1 MEDLFNMIHDMTGIS
16 RYSKSEVVTPKWVV
30 SDMVDLLPADV
41 FEPNSKFLDP
51 AVKSGRFLAELYN
64 RLMTSDAMKQAFPNE
79 HDRNEHILNNQLY
92 GIAMSE
98 TAAIIAR
105 KQLYDDFTIVGNI
118 IYTEGRF
125 TKELVQGAFDI
136 MRFDVVIGNPPYN
149 NDMYLDFVTL
159 GCQLSTKYTVMII
172 PAKWQAKTDG
182 KPKDSKT
189 DDKNETFRKNIV
201 PCMSKVIFYK
211 DTKDVFDIG
220 EPGGI
225 SVVLVDKQLHQLK
238 MVKSKCVRNKTLESG
253 WEEHDETA
261 LTLLPRKVLNV
272 IGKVGQLGDGF
283 KQSLYVKNTDHGETS
298 IDGQLGFKRFA
309 YTSETERGEALRKAG
324 YVEVM
329 QGDKVVGYK
338 SIDDLFTTANL
349 DKWKCIQ
356 SCMPVQ
362 GSSDP
367 FSRDTGKALGSNLI
381 MIIKPYQVPKGSF
394 QILKYFDSKSSAE
407 SFRSYIN
414 SKTMSF
420 MQFFGLC
427 GATMTKEFFRFIP
440 DPKDWSCIYVD
451 APHAGV
457 MPNSQGKYEYG
468 GKTYCSLYVK
478 YGLTPDEIKII
489 ESVIKERK

>member
-1 MEDLFNMIHDMTGIS
+1 MEDLFNIIHDMTGIS
-16 RYSKSEVVTPKWVV
+16 RYSKSEVVTPQWVV

-64 RLMTSDAMKQAFPNE
+64 RLMASDEMKQAFTNE
-79 HDRNEHILNNQLY
+79 HDRHEHIINNQLY

-105 KQLYDDFTIVGNI
+105 KQLYNDFTITGNI
-118 IYTEGRF
+118 VCTDGRF

-159 GCQLSTKYTVMII
+159 ACQLSTRYTVMII

-225 SVVLVDKQLHQLK
+225 SVVLVDKQLHQIK
-238 MVKSKCVRNKTLESG
+238 AVKSKCIRNKTLESG

-309 YTSETERGEALRKAG
+309 YTSETERGEALKKAG

-394 QILKYFDSKSSAE
+394 QILKYFDSKDSAE

-427 GATMTKEFFRFIP
+427 GATMTKEFFRFVP

-457 MPNSQGKYEYG
+457 IPNSQGKYEYG
-468 GKTYCSLYVK
+468 GKTYCSLYAK
-478 YGLTPDEIKII
+478 YGLTPEEINII